1 VLRGLYISAVGS
13 MLDLGRLLVSDEVV
27 VELGGVFGL
36 ELGTA
41 GNGSEIVWGRL
52 LSCGSGC

>member
-1 VLRGLYISAVGS
+1 VYWDLYISVVGS
-13 MLDLGRLLVSDEVV
+13 MFNLGRLLVDDGVV

-41 GNGSEIVWGRL
+41 ANSSEIV
-52 LSCGSGC
+52 CGSGC